1 MAYSEVASPLLS
13 AKGIN
18 WFVFVERDLSEI
30 FSPLYRLIFII
41 VLIGIALIIILALS
55 VFILSGQEPP
65 NYSMLQV
72 IKETAEAKKEDKD
85 YNPAEERAKRLP
97 KESN

>member
-18 WFVFVERDLSEI
+18 WFVFVERDLREI
-30 FSPLYRLIFII
+30 FGPLYRLIFIM
-41 VLIGIALIIILALS
+41 VVIGIALTIILALS

-65 NYSMLQV
+65 SYSMLQV
-72 IKETAEAKKEDKD
+72 IKDKAEAKIENKD
-85 YNPAEERAKRLP
+85 YNPAEERAKRVQ
-97 KESN
+97 KEK